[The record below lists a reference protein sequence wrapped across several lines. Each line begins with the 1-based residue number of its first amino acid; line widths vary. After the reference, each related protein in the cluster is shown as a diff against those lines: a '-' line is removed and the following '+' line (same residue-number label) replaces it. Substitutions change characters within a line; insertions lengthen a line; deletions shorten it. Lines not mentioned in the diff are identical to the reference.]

1 MKKTENIYK
10 VKTSETNLH
19 CEVLSCIIYK
29 RLKEKISSFPASL
42 LQRKLKAF
50 PQPILLPQRESS
62 NRLYDQLNVARF
74 AETQII
80 NILRWNSTNE
90 SPQTDIVFIQEI
102 WREKLNLFSLVLF
115 SGSRHLKFR
124 FQHFLSCQQWAGREK
139 KENKQNI

>member
-1 MKKTENIYK
+1 MINRDEKTENIYK

-80 NILRWNSTNE
+80 NILR
-90 SPQTDIVFIQEI
+90 
-102 WREKLNLFSLVLF
+102 
-115 SGSRHLKFR
+115 
-124 FQHFLSCQQWAGREK
+124 
-139 KENKQNI
+139 